1 MEWGGIMRLL
11 LIENEKS
18 LSDILVKT
26 FEKENFLTDCA
37 HDGEYGLDC
46 ALSGIYDAIILDSAL
61 PKINGIELL
70 MHLREGNVRVP
81 IILIATQAD
90 LDEKQKILN
99 VDVDDYLT
107 KPFEPKELLKK
118 VRTLIREQTNIDS
131 DDSISFGDIV
141 LNTANGELSCKG
153 QKIKLSGKEYQLI
166 ELLLINKERIIT
178 KEQITEKIWGYDNEA
193 EYNNSEVY
201 MSFLRKK
208 LSKIDSKTKIRA
220 IRGLG
225 YTLSY

>member
-1 MEWGGIMRLL
+1 MRLL

-18 LSDILVKT
+18 LSDVLVKT

-46 ALSGIYDAIILDSAL
+46 ALSGIYDAIILDTVL
-61 PKINGIELL
+61 PKINGLELL
-70 MHLREGNVRVP
+70 IHLREANINVP
-81 IILIATQAD
+81 IILIAAQSE
-90 LDEKQKILN
+90 LDEKQKSLN
-99 VDVDDYLT
+99 IDTDDYLT

-118 VRTLIREQTNIDS
+118 IRNLIREKTTIDS
-131 DDSISFGDIV
+131 DDSISFGDLV
-141 LNTANGELSCKG
+141 LNTATGEISCNGK
-153 QKIKLSGKEYQLI
+153 KIKLGGKEYQLM
-166 ELLLINKERIIT
+166 ELLLLNKEKIIT

>member
-18 LSDILVKT
+18 LSDTLVKT

-46 ALSGIYDAIILDSAL
+46 ALSGIYDAIILDSNL
-61 PKINGIELL
+61 PKINGLELL
-70 MHLREGNVRVP
+70 IHLREGNINVP
-81 IILIATQAD
+81 IILVASQSE
-90 LDEKQKILN
+90 LDEKPKSLN
-99 VDVDDYLT
+99 IDADDYLT

-118 VRTLIREQTNIDS
+118 VRTLIREKTTIDL
-131 DDSISFGDIV
+131 DDSISFGDLI
-141 LNTANGELSCKG
+141 LNTATGEISCNGK
-153 QKIKLSGKEYQLI
+153 KIKLGGKEYQLM
-166 ELLLINKERIIT
+166 ELMLLNKEKIIT

-208 LSKIDSKTKIRA
+208 LNKIESKTKIRA

>member
-18 LSDILVKT
+18 LSDTLVKT

-46 ALSGIYDAIILDSAL
+46 ALSGIYDAIILDSNL
-61 PKINGIELL
+61 PKINGLELL
-70 MHLREGNVRVP
+70 IHLREGNVNVP
-81 IILIATQAD
+81 IILVASQSE
-90 LDEKQKILN
+90 LDEKPKSLN
-99 VDVDDYLT
+99 IDADDYLT

-118 VRTLIREQTNIDS
+118 VRTLIREKTTIDL
-131 DDSISFGDIV
+131 DDSISFGDLI
-141 LNTANGELSCKG
+141 LNTATGEISCNGK
-153 QKIKLSGKEYQLI
+153 KIKLGGKEYQLM
-166 ELLLINKERIIT
+166 ELMLLNKEKIIT

-208 LSKIDSKTKIRA
+208 LNKIESKTKIRA

>member
-18 LSDILVKT
+18 LSDTLVKT

-46 ALSGIYDAIILDSAL
+46 ALSGIYDAIILDSNL
-61 PKINGIELL
+61 PKINGLELL
-70 MHLREGNVRVP
+70 IHLREGNINVP
-81 IILIATQAD
+81 IILVASQSE
-90 LDEKQKILN
+90 LDEKPKSLN
-99 VDVDDYLT
+99 IDADDYLT

-118 VRTLIREQTNIDS
+118 VRTLIREKTTIDL
-131 DDSISFGDIV
+131 DDSISFGDLI
-141 LNTANGELSCKG
+141 LNTATGEISCNGK
-153 QKIKLSGKEYQLI
+153 KIKLGGKEYQLM
-166 ELLLINKERIIT
+166 ELLLLNKEKIIT

-208 LSKIDSKTKIRA
+208 LNKIESKTKIRA

>member
-18 LSDILVKT
+18 LSDVLVKT

-46 ALSGIYDAIILDSAL
+46 ALSGIYDAIILDTVL
-61 PKINGIELL
+61 PKINGLELL
-70 MHLREGNVRVP
+70 IHLREANINVP
-81 IILIATQAD
+81 IILIAAQSE
-90 LDEKQKILN
+90 LDEKQKSLN
-99 VDVDDYLT
+99 IDADDYLT

-118 VRTLIREQTNIDS
+118 IRNLIREKTTIDS
-131 DDSISFGDIV
+131 DDSISFGDLV
-141 LNTANGELSCKG
+141 LNTATGEISCNGK
-153 QKIKLSGKEYQLI
+153 KIKLGGKEYQLM
-166 ELLLINKERIIT
+166 ELLLLNKEKIIT

>member
-18 LSDILVKT
+18 LSDALVKT

-46 ALSGIYDAIILDSAL
+46 ALSGIYDAIILDSIL
-61 PKINGIELL
+61 PKINGLELL
-70 MHLREGNVRVP
+70 IHLREGNINVP
-81 IILIATQAD
+81 IILIASQAE
-90 LDEKQKILN
+90 LEEKQQSLSA
-99 VDVDDYLT
+99 DADDYLT
-107 KPFEPKELLKK
+107 KPFEPKELLKR
-118 VRTLIREQTNIDS
+118 VRTLIRARTAIDS
-131 DDSISFGDIV
+131 DDSVSFGDLV
-141 LNTANGELSCKG
+141 LNTATGEISCNG
-153 QKIKLSGKEYQLI
+153 QKIKLGGKEYQLM
-166 ELLLINKERIIT
+166 ELLLLNKEKIIT
-178 KEQITEKIWGYDNEA
+178 KEQIAEKIWGYDNEA

-208 LSKIDSKTKIRA
+208 LSKLNSKTKIRA

-225 YTLSY
+225 YTLAY

>member
-1 MEWGGIMRLL
+1 MRLL

-18 LSDILVKT
+18 LSDTLVKT

-46 ALSGIYDAIILDSAL
+46 ALSGIYDAIILDSNL
-61 PKINGIELL
+61 PKINGLELL
-70 MHLREGNVRVP
+70 IHLREGNINVP
-81 IILIATQAD
+81 IILVASQSE
-90 LDEKQKILN
+90 LDEKPKSLN
-99 VDVDDYLT
+99 IDADDYLT

-118 VRTLIREQTNIDS
+118 VRTLIREKTTIDL
-131 DDSISFGDIV
+131 DDSISFGDLI
-141 LNTANGELSCKG
+141 LNTATGEISCNGK
-153 QKIKLSGKEYQLI
+153 KIKLGGKEYQLM
-166 ELLLINKERIIT
+166 ELMLLNKEKIIT

-208 LSKIDSKTKIRA
+208 LNKIESKTKIRA

>member
-1 MEWGGIMRLL
+1 MRLL

-18 LSDILVKT
+18 LSDTLVKT

-46 ALSGIYDAIILDSAL
+46 ALSGIYDAIILDSNL
-61 PKINGIELL
+61 PKINGLELL
-70 MHLREGNVRVP
+70 IHLREGNINVP
-81 IILIATQAD
+81 IILVASQSE
-90 LDEKQKILN
+90 LDEKPKSLN
-99 VDVDDYLT
+99 IDADDYLT

-118 VRTLIREQTNIDS
+118 VRTLIREKTTIDL
-131 DDSISFGDIV
+131 DDSISFGDLI
-141 LNTANGELSCKG
+141 LNTATGEISCNGK
-153 QKIKLSGKEYQLI
+153 KIKLGGKEYQLM
-166 ELLLINKERIIT
+166 ELLLLNKEKIIT

-208 LSKIDSKTKIRA
+208 LNKIESKTKIRA

>member
-18 LSDILVKT
+18 LSDTLVKT

-46 ALSGIYDAIILDSAL
+46 ALSGIYDAIILDSNL
-61 PKINGIELL
+61 PKINGLELL
-70 MHLREGNVRVP
+70 IHLREGNINVP
-81 IILIATQAD
+81 IILVASQSE
-90 LDEKQKILN
+90 LDEKPKSLN
-99 VDVDDYLT
+99 IDADDYLT

-118 VRTLIREQTNIDS
+118 VRTLIREKTTIDL
-131 DDSISFGDIV
+131 DDSISFGDLI
-141 LNTANGELSCKG
+141 LNTATGEISCDGK
-153 QKIKLSGKEYQLI
+153 KIKLGGKEYQLM
-166 ELLLINKERIIT
+166 ELLLLNKEKIIT

-208 LSKIDSKTKIRA
+208 LNKIESKTKIRA

>member
-1 MEWGGIMRLL
+1 MRLL

-18 LSDILVKT
+18 LSDTLVKT

-46 ALSGIYDAIILDSAL
+46 ALSGIYDAIILDTVL
-61 PKINGIELL
+61 PKINGLELL
-70 MHLREGNVRVP
+70 IHLREANINVP
-81 IILIATQAD
+81 IILIAAQSE
-90 LDEKQKILN
+90 LDEKQKSLN
-99 VDVDDYLT
+99 IDADDYLT

-118 VRTLIREQTNIDS
+118 IRNLIREKTTIDS
-131 DDSISFGDIV
+131 DDSISFGDLV
-141 LNTANGELSCKG
+141 LNTATGEISCNGK
-153 QKIKLSGKEYQLI
+153 KIKLGGKEYQLM
-166 ELLLINKERIIT
+166 ELLLLNKEKIIT

>member
-1 MEWGGIMRLL
+1 MRLL

-18 LSDILVKT
+18 LSDVLVKT

-46 ALSGIYDAIILDSAL
+46 ALSGIYDAIILDTVL
-61 PKINGIELL
+61 PKINGLELL
-70 MHLREGNVRVP
+70 IHLREANINVP
-81 IILIATQAD
+81 IILIAAQSE
-90 LDEKQKILN
+90 LDEKQKSLN
-99 VDVDDYLT
+99 IDADDYLT

-118 VRTLIREQTNIDS
+118 IRNLIREKTTIDS
-131 DDSISFGDIV
+131 DDSISFGDLV
-141 LNTANGELSCKG
+141 LNTATGEISCNGK
-153 QKIKLSGKEYQLI
+153 KIKLGGKEYQLM
-166 ELLLINKERIIT
+166 ELLLLNKEKIIT

>member
-1 MEWGGIMRLL
+1 MRLL

-18 LSDILVKT
+18 LSDTLVKT

-46 ALSGIYDAIILDSAL
+46 ALSGIYDAIILDSNL
-61 PKINGIELL
+61 PKINGLELL
-70 MHLREGNVRVP
+70 IHLREGNINVP
-81 IILIATQAD
+81 IILVASQSE
-90 LDEKQKILN
+90 LDEKPKSLN
-99 VDVDDYLT
+99 IDADDYLT

-118 VRTLIREQTNIDS
+118 VRTLIREKTTIDL
-131 DDSISFGDIV
+131 DDSISFGDLI
-141 LNTANGELSCKG
+141 LNTATGEISCDGK
-153 QKIKLSGKEYQLI
+153 KIKLGGKEYQLM
-166 ELLLINKERIIT
+166 ELLLLNKEKIIT

-208 LSKIDSKTKIRA
+208 LNKIESKTKIRA

>member
-1 MEWGGIMRLL
+1 MRLL
-11 LIENEKS
+11 LIENEKN
-18 LSDILVKT
+18 LSDTLVKT
-26 FEKENFLTDCA
+26 FEKENFLIDCA

-46 ALSGIYDAIILDSAL
+46 ALSGIYDAIILDSTL

-70 MHLREGNVRVP
+70 IHLREGNINVP
-81 IILIATQAD
+81 TVLIASQTE
-90 LDEKQKILN
+90 LDEKHKLLN
-99 VDVDDYLT
+99 IDADDYLA

-118 VRTLIREQTNIDS
+118 LRNLIRERTYIDENN
-131 DDSISFGDIV
+131 SISFGDLI
-141 LNTANGELSCKG
+141 LNTATGEMCCGSKTIRLG
-153 QKIKLSGKEYQLI
+153 GKEYQLM
-166 ELLLINKERIIT
+166 ELLLLNKEKIIT

-208 LSKIDSKTKIRA
+208 LAKINSKTKIRA